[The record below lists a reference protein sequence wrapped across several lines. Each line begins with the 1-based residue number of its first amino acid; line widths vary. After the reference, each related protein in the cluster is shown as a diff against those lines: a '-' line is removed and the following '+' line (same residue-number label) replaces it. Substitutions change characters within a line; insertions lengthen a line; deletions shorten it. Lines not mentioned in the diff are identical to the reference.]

1 TLALTQALREKYKAI
16 TYNRS
21 DCSYLSDE
29 QFAEAPE
36 TLSLLS
42 QALPD
47 LAGMF
52 TEVNSERKSRAFDD
66 SKVSAHTAI

>member
-1 TLALTQALREKYKAI
+1 I

-21 DCSYLSDE
+21 DCSYLTDE
-29 QFAEAPE
+29 QFGEAPQ

-42 QALPD
+42 EALPD

-52 TEVNSERKSRAFDD
+52 TEVNSERKTRAFDD
-66 SKVSAHTAI
+66 SKVSAHTA